1 MNKNTKS
8 NYKHRYTTAKYN
20 QNNIKKKNTKTLP
33 SELPQIFTLMLF
45 LTIAAA
51 SFAVLMDKPEFL
63 LNDSTPSYSTFQNP
77 SSEIAE
83 GNPVIRQG
91 KITEITESISST
103 NAILM
108 NLDTGRVICEK
119 NSDTVSYPASLTKI
133 MSAIIAIENIPD
145 PDNTQITVSKEIVER
160 LTAENSSM
168 AGFSGGETVSA
179 TDLLYG
185 CLLSS
190 GGEATS
196 ALAEYVAGSEEAFV
210 TKMNTKAYELDCKDT
225 NFTNVTGLHNLKH
238 TSTAKDIATIF
249 KYALENDTFRSIIT
263 SANYYTAPTD
273 QHPFG
278 ITLTSTVYSAFSSA
292 GIDMNNIKG
301 GKTGY
306 TPEARQCLATYYVSG
321 SNRYILVT
329 LGAGNGTNTT
339 YDNVKDADIIYKNY
353 IKE

>member
-1 MNKNTKS
+1 MNKNTKIR
-8 NYKHRYTTAKYN
+8 YKSRNDTARYN
-20 QNNIKKKNTKTLP
+20 QNMIKKRNEKTLP
-33 SELPQIFTLMLF
+33 SVLPQVFTLLLF

-51 SFAVLMDKPEFL
+51 SLAVLLDKPEFL
-63 LNDSTPSYSTFQNP
+63 PDDNTPAYSIFQSPSAEILN
-77 SSEIAE
+77 
-83 GNPVIRQG
+83 GNPVLRQG
-91 KITEITESISST
+91 KITQITENISST
-103 NAILM
+103 NAILI
-108 NLDTGRVICEK
+108 NLNTGRVICEK

-133 MSAIIAIENIPD
+133 MSAIVAIENIPD
-145 PDNTQITVSKEIVER
+145 PDNTLITVSKEIVER

-168 AGFSGGETVSA
+168 AGFAGGETVSA

-249 KYALENDTFRSIIT
+249 KYALENETFRNIIT
-263 SANYYTAPTD
+263 SANHYTAPTD

-321 SNRYILVT
+321 TDRYILVT
-329 LGAGNGTNTT
+329 FGAGNGNNTT
-339 YDNVKDADIIYKNY
+339 YDNAKDANTIYKSY
-353 IKE
+353 IKD

>member
-8 NYKHRYTTAKYN
+8 SYKNRYKTAKYSR
-20 QNNIKKKNTKTLP
+20 NIAKNEKEKALP
-33 SELPQIFTLMLF
+33 SALPQIFTLLLF

-51 SFAVLMDKPEFL
+51 SFAALRDKPEFL
-63 LNDSTPSYSTFQNP
+63 PEDNTPSYSSFQNP
-77 SSEIAE
+77 TIEISES
-83 GNPVIRQG
+83 NPVLRQG
-91 KITEITESISST
+91 KITEITENISSS
-103 NAILM
+103 NAILI
-108 NLDTGRVICEK
+108 NLKTGRVICEK

-145 PDNTQITVSKEIVER
+145 PDNTRITVSKEIVER
-160 LTAENSSM
+160 LTVENSSM
-168 AGFSGGETVSA
+168 AGFAGGETVSA

-238 TSTAKDIATIF
+238 TSTVKDIATIF
-249 KYALENDTFRSIIT
+249 KYALENETFRNIIT

-321 SNRYILVT
+321 TDSYILVT
-329 LGAGNGTNTT
+329 FGAGNGTNST
-339 YDNVKDADIIYKNY
+339 YDNAKDAATIYKSY